1 MDATVID
8 TLRFAD
14 RLKEAGFDAPHA
26 EGMARALGDELAD
39 RMLTHADLDEL
50 NISIGGRFESID
62 GKFVAINARFE
73 AIDRKFVAMDARFD
87 AMDAR
92 FEAMDARFE
101 AIDEKIDNLDSKF
114 EAKLDAMDTKI
125 ESVHREGSGKF
136 NVLVGVMAIGFTV
149 LAGLVLH
156 DASPGPSQDV
166 PTISHEASQRHQES
180 PATGG

>member
-14 RLKEAGFDAPHA
+14 RLKEAGFDPPHA

-73 AIDRKFVAMDARFD
+73 AIDRKFVAMDV
-87 AMDAR
+87 R

-125 ESVHREGSGKF
+125 ESVHREVSGKF

-166 PTISHEASQRHQES
+166 STISHEASQRHQES
-180 PATGG
+180 PAIVG